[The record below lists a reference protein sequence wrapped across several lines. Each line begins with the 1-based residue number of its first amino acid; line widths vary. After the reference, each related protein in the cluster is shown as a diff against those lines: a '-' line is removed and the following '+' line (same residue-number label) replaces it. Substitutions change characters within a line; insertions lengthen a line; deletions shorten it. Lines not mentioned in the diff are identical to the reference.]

1 MLVEKKPEGEQDLGK
16 APETPAKNFSE
27 RLFDTLNGSVPQ
39 EGDETPTPKG
49 DDAKEA
55 PAPKAEDKPDPRLE
69 LYQEKVKMI
78 VDEYEADLKKKKDL
92 LPNTKD
98 EKVKFQIEKDIFEL
112 EKKVS
117 SLKEDLVEAPK
128 VVDLSEVDTFF
139 QSNEIKKDGEAWKLV
154 QEMANFKK
162 GGADLVKLFS
172 KVATAVVKD
181 LKVQKQPTDI
191 NKDIPKDRPAY
202 VEKPKGEP
210 GLVDQAIENFKKN
223 YS

>member
-1 MLVEKKPEGEQDLGK
+1 MLKNEQPKGEQDLDK

-27 RLFDTLNGSVPQ
+27 RLFENLNSSVPQ
-39 EGDETPTPKG
+39 EGDETPAPEG
-49 DDAKEA
+49 AKADEA
-55 PAPKAEDKPDPRLE
+55 PASDVKDKPDPRLE

-98 EKVKFQIEKDIFEL
+98 EKVKFQMEKDIFEL
-112 EKKVS
+112 EKKIS

-128 VVDLSEVDTFF
+128 VVDLSEVDAFF

-172 KVATAVVKD
+172 KVASAVVKD
-181 LKVQKQPTDI
+181 LKVQKQPVDI
-191 NKDIPKDRPAY
+191 NKDIPKDRPAE

-223 YS
+223 YQ